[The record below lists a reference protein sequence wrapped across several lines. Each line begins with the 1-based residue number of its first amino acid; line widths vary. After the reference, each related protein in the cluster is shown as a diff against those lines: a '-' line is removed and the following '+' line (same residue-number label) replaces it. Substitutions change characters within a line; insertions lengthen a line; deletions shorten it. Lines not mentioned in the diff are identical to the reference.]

1 MQWIEQLQGQTVA
14 LDTAPL
20 IIFEY
25 GELTSQRLRDRSSSH
40 LQNSKLL
47 AAALRYRTPNIP
59 NSDRKHPHI
68 PNSDCLSIVYS

>member
-25 GELTSQRLRDRSSSH
+25 SELTSQRLRDRSSSH

-47 AAALRYRTPNIP
+47 AAALRYRILHTLKTAI
-59 NSDRKHPHI
+59 S
-68 PNSDCLSIVYS
+68 VQTV